1 MKKFKGF
8 TLVELIVVIAI
19 IGVLAA
25 ILVPNMM
32 GYISKSKLSSAN
44 TAAKNVQTAV
54 VTYKADQESMGKT
67 STITAV
73 SSATAPK
80 STDTGVMGA
89 IYTALAGNSN
99 IGVVCYGE
107 DGTGA
112 SAVVWAQ
119 WADSTANA
127 AAGKVWGQYPNAQ
140 SDYTTFK
147 KDNKAMGTYVKQW
160 SNQEAAPA
168 GN

>member
-67 STITAV
+67 STITAL
-73 SSATAPK
+73 STPTAPTA
-80 STDTGVMGA
+80 SDTGVMGA

-99 IGVVCYGE
+99 IGLVCYGE
-107 DGTGA
+107 SGTGA

-119 WADSTANA
+119 WTDSSANA

-140 SDYTTFK
+140 SDYTAFK
-147 KDNKAMGTYVKQW
+147 TASKAMGTYVDDWTK
-160 SNQEAAPA
+160 
-168 GN
+168 

>member
-54 VTYKADQESMGKT
+54 VTWKADQESMGKS
-67 STITAV
+67 STVTAGGYDI
-73 SSATAPK
+73 SGGSD
-80 STDTGVMGA
+80 TDTNEKGA
-89 IYTALAGNSN
+89 IYTALAGNSSP
-99 IGVVCYGE
+99 GYCYYGE
-107 DGTGA
+107 DGSGT
-112 SAVVWAQ
+112 SAIVWAQ
-119 WADSTANA
+119 WGDSSNPT
-127 AAGKVWGQYPNAQ
+127 VWGQYPNACA
-140 SDYTTFK
+140 DYTAWKNAAKTF
-147 KDNKAMGTYVKQW
+147 GTYYSGTW
-160 SNQEAAPA
+160 S
-168 GN
+168 

>member
-32 GYISKSKLSSAN
+32 GYISKAKLSSAN

-54 VTYKADQESMGKT
+54 VTYKADQESMGKD
-67 STITAV
+67 STITPL
-73 SSATAPK
+73 TTPTEPT
-80 STDTGVMGA
+80 STNTGVMGA

-99 IGVVCYGE
+99 IGLVCYGE
-107 DGTGA
+107 TNAG
-112 SAVVWAQ
+112 SADSVVWAQ
-119 WADSTANA
+119 WEDSSSAS
-127 AAGKVWGQYPNAQ
+127 VWGQYPNAC
-140 SDYTTFK
+140 SDYTVFK
-147 KDNKAMGTYVKQW
+147 NAGKTIGTYVDTW
-160 SNQEAAPA
+160 PES
-168 GN
+168 

>member
-1 MKKFKGF
+1 MGGILMKKFKGF

-54 VTYKADQESMGKT
+54 VTWKADQESMGKN
-67 STITAV
+67 STITANTTV
-73 SSATAPK
+73 LDVKSASAA
-80 STDTGVMGA
+80 TGVDGA
-89 IYTALAGNSN
+89 IYNALAGNSN
-99 IGVVCYGE
+99 PGYAFYGE
-107 DGTGA
+107 NGTGA

-119 WADSTANA
+119 WADTSSSP
-127 AAGKVWGQYPNAQ
+127 KVWGQYPNACA
-140 SDYTTFK
+140 DYTAFK
-147 KDNKAMGTYVKQW
+147 NQSSAAFGTYFSTDWQ
-160 SNQEAAPA
+160 
-168 GN
+168 

>member
-54 VTYKADQESMGKT
+54 VTWKADQESMGKT

-73 SSATAPK
+73 TTATEPK

-89 IYTALAGNSN
+89 IYTALAGNSS
-99 IGVVCYGE
+99 IGFVCYGE
-107 DGTGA
+107 TNAGSSD
-112 SAVVWAQ
+112 SVVWAQ
-119 WADSTANA
+119 WGDTASSA
-127 AAGKVWGQYPNAQ
+127 VWGQYPNAQ
-140 SDYTTFK
+140 SDYTAFK
-147 KDNKAMGTYVKQW
+147 KYTGKMGTYVDGTTVTW
-160 SNQEAAPA
+160 PTN
-168 GN
+168 